1 LYDIIKEKDSQHKLL
16 TSKASSLSNYVS
28 SDEKLVKDEDEK
40 NWKLKDKE
48 KFLVSIKDYN
58 TIKYDTVRKNV
69 VQVVLNMFG
78 YTFDISVDNLKENND
93 YDIIMRFLKYQ
104 TRACMEQSIKY
115 IKSSVRHIRS
125 NYRSR

>member
-1 LYDIIKEKDSQHKLL
+1 M
-16 TSKASSLSNYVS
+16 
-28 SDEKLVKDEDEK
+28 KDEDEK
-40 NWKLKDKE
+40 SWKLKDKE

-93 YDIIMRFLKYQ
+93 YDIIMRFLKSMMK
-104 TRACMEQSIKY
+104 R
-115 IKSSVRHIRS
+115 R
-125 NYRSR
+125 